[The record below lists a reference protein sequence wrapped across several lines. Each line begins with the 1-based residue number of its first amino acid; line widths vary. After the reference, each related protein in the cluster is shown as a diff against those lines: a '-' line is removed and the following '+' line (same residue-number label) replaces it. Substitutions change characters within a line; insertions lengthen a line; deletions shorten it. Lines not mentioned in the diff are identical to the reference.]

1 MDEQVWFSRSHS
13 INDYWKKIDG
23 YELTPSLQKSLLL
36 KEYNHIVKLIFKF
49 RLRRQIYRNETHNSI
64 FTVIVVCTIVVTAIK
79 VMKKNH
85 KETYMSEGMI
95 LGFVIGAI
103 SSYYIM
109 NALICT
115 PIGMF
120 LGIEVGK
127 NIRRNS

>member
-1 MDEQVWFSRSHS
+1 M
-13 INDYWKKIDG
+13 K
-23 YELTPSLQKSLLL
+23 
-36 KEYNHIVKLIFKF
+36 HII
-49 RLRRQIYRNETHNSI
+49 QII
-64 FTVIVVCTIVVTAIK
+64 FTVIVVCTIVVTSIK

-127 NIRRNS
+127 NIKRNS

>member
-1 MDEQVWFSRSHS
+1 
-13 INDYWKKIDG
+13 
-23 YELTPSLQKSLLL
+23 
-36 KEYNHIVKLIFKF
+36 
-49 RLRRQIYRNETHNSI
+49 
-64 FTVIVVCTIVVTAIK
+64 
-79 VMKKNH
+79 
-85 KETYMSEGMI
+85 MSEGMI

-127 NIRRNS
+127 NIKRNS